1 LCLRIAGFGAG
12 KPVLSGLLGAPPTE
26 SPRHP
31 QSLELPFPNNT
42 KENPVNLLFSIPIAL
57 LSASLWTVKVLFLGG
72 WFAARWLAYLTW
84 PLWATVFGIGAF
96 VGLL

>member
-1 LCLRIAGFGAG
+1 
-12 KPVLSGLLGAPPTE
+12 
-26 SPRHP
+26 
-31 QSLELPFPNNT
+31 
-42 KENPVNLLFSIPIAL
+42 VNLLFAIPIAL